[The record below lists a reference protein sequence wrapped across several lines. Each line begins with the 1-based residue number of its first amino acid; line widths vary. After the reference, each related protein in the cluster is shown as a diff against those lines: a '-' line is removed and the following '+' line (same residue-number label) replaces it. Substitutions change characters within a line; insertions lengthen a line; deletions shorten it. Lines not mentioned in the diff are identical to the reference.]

1 MSEMKRALLLLPKL
15 TGPLRSYYNL
25 FFGEKEIKYL
35 HQYLKQYNKNYDF
48 IDVGANYGIYSFLF
62 GYKSKLTFIIEPVK
76 ECIEYIKGGYMND
89 NVKFFEKVASNS
101 DNKKILNIPFENKKL
116 IFGKSSLENIHKD
129 QEQIRVESFKLD
141 SLYCDLTPKDSNLVF
156 IKIDVEGHEEKVI
169 DGCKKILSSKKT
181 LLLIEIEQRHNK
193 NYLNTFNKLLNS
205 GFKAYHVEKNYLR
218 ELKNADEFK
227 DAMKYN
233 INFLFKNY

>member
-1 MSEMKRALLLLPKL
+1 MKKLLLLLPKL

-35 HQYLKQYNKNYDF
+35 YQYLKKYNKNYDF

-76 ECIEYIKGGYMND
+76 ECIEYIKGGYIND

-101 DNKKILNIPFENKKL
+101 DNKKVLNIPFENKKL
-116 IFGKSSLENIHKD
+116 IFGKSSLENIHRD
-129 QEQIRVESFKLD
+129 QEQISVESFKLD
-141 SLYCDLTPKDSNLVF
+141 SLYSYLTPIDSNLVF

-181 LLLIEIEQRHNK
+181 LLLIEIEERHNK

-218 ELKNADEFK
+218 ELKNVDEFK